1 MPAAKPDILLVNAP
15 VPVPSDVFVS
25 NMVGFC
31 VVPQHTPF
39 TVTGTPPSEVTFPPP
54 EAEVEEVATATD
66 VVTFASA
73 GVVNTTS
80 AP

>member
-1 MPAAKPDILLVNAP
+1 MAVKPVRELVNAP

-39 TVTGTPPSEVTFPPP
+39 TVTGNPPSEETFPPP
-54 EAEVEEVATATD
+54 EAEVDEVATAAD